1 MQESLLA
8 LILEDWQEL
17 LAEWR
22 REMREEEIKR
32 GDKGKGWRE
41 KDEEEKKEKKREW
54 YWVKWWRRGGKKWG
68 GDIKKR
74 IKRREEDIGWKDE
87 EKG

>member
-32 GDKGKGWRE
+32 GDDDNEWSDERKGE
-41 KDEEEKKEKKREW
+41 KNEEE
-54 YWVKWWRRGGKKWG
+54 
-68 GDIKKR
+68 I
-74 IKRREEDIGWKDE
+74 
-87 EKG
+87 